1 MVQMDCDINVLI
13 CMSMT
18 GSVHGLLLSSYIVFY
33 ETGQIA
39 GLGCSNQLQ
48 EIPENRMTEYPQG
61 WNLSM
66 KDLEI
71 ENMSM

>member
-1 MVQMDCDINVLI
+1 MAFFFLLI
-13 CMSMT
+13 SF
-18 GSVHGLLLSSYIVFY
+18 FY

-48 EIPENRMTEYPQG
+48 EIPENRMTEYPEG

-66 KDLEI
+66 KDLEM